1 MNLGWIGQG
10 TRGPSG
16 GRKEW
21 WITWLMKL
29 KIDKNIIQL
38 KNFIKKSLKR
48 SV

>member
-21 WITWLMKL
+21 WITWLMY
-29 KIDKNIIQL
+29 I
-38 KNFIKKSLKR
+38 
-48 SV
+48 V